1 MIAIRLSCTLGL
13 AHMFVLDDFV
23 VGTWNSV
30 NVIPIH
36 KVLSILS
43 SLFIVRVQM
52 LTVYVIR
59 VECSI
64 IDFLGWF
71 KNLILGNLLQANQIL
86 ILGLIVHV
94 SR

>member
-1 MIAIRLSCTLGL
+1 
-13 AHMFVLDDFV
+13 MFVLDDFV